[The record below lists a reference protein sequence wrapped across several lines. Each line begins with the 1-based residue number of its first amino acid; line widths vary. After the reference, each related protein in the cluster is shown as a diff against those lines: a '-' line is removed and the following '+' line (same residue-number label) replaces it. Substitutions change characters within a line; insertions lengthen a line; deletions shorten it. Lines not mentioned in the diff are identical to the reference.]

1 MRAGLLERI
10 LNGGVAELSAS
21 YGPGDDYWYGPVGG
35 TSAAGINVTPEAAM
49 RVAAVF
55 ACVRVIS
62 EDIASVPLDVFR
74 RLDQGGKQRIPFDA
88 LPLARILSKKPNRWQ
103 NSMEW
108 REMATGHVLLRGN
121 AYSRILSGA
130 SGFVDQLLPLNPDRM
145 AVDRLPSGSL
155 RYTYSNP
162 VTNVKDLYAQEEI
175 FHLRGLSSDGLTG
188 ISVIALARETIG
200 LAIASQRHAAK
211 TMANG
216 GRPSIVIKRP
226 SAAPAWS
233 PEGRANFKSAWQ
245 EAHGGVD
252 NAGKIAVLEEGM
264 EIQQMGMT
272 SEDLQFVQTYKLQL
286 DEIPRFFR
294 MQPHM
299 IGILDHA
306 TFTNIEH
313 QSLEYVTRTLR
324 PWAVRWE
331 MALFDQLIVSD
342 RLFAE
347 FNLEGLQR
355 GDAAGRATFYRTM
368 WEIGAFNDDE
378 IRDKENL
385 NRRADGLGGVY
396 MRPANIVPADT
407 PVDAIGGSASAPRAI
422 AAENPRLRLIAESAA
437 QRLVRK
443 EADRVSKAA
452 KKHADDAEGWNAF
465 LDAFYDEHA
474 QDIARTLH
482 IADSEARAYA
492 DRQLADLRSGGG
504 VAVMENWI
512 EERPAELAKLALEE
526 V

>member
-1 MRAGLLERI
+1 MPAGLLER
-10 LNGGVAELSAS
+10 LMGLPPASAS
-21 YGPGDDYWYGPVGG
+21 YGPGDDYWYGPVGQV
-35 TSAAGINVTPEAAM
+35 SAAGINVTPEAAM

-55 ACVRVIS
+55 ACVRVIA

-74 RLDQGGKQRIPFDA
+74 RQDQGGKQRIPFDA

-108 REMATGHVLLRGN
+108 REMSTGHVLLRGN
-121 AYSRILSGA
+121 AYSRIISGER
-130 SGFVDQLLPLNPDRM
+130 GFVDQLLPLNPDRM
-145 AVDRLPSGSL
+145 KVDRLPSGSL

-162 VTNVKDLYAQEEI
+162 ATNTKDLYAQEEI
-175 FHLRGLSSDGLTG
+175 FHLRGLSSDGMTG

-200 LAIASQRHAAK
+200 LAIAAQRHAAK
-211 TMANG
+211 TLANG

-226 SAAPAWS
+226 TAAPSWS
-233 PEGRANFKSAWQ
+233 KEARTNFKATWR
-245 EAHGGVD
+245 EAHGGPD
-252 NAGKIAVLEEGM
+252 NAGNTAILEEGM

-272 SEDLQFVQTYKLQL
+272 AEDLQFVQTYKLQL

-331 MALFDQLIVSD
+331 MALFDQLIISD
-342 RLFAE
+342 RIFAE

-368 WEIGAFNDDE
+368 WEIGALNDDE
-378 IRDKENL
+378 IRDKENM
-385 NRRADGLGGVY
+385 NKRDDGLGGTY
-396 MRPANIVPADT
+396 MRPANIVPAAT
-407 PVDAIGGSASAPRAI
+407 PADAIGRAASAPR
-422 AAENPRLRLIAESAA
+422 AENPRLRLIAESAA

-443 EADRVSKAA
+443 EADRVGKAA
-452 KKHADDAEGWNAF
+452 KKHADDAEGWTAF
-465 LDAFYDEHA
+465 LDTFYAEHA
-474 QDIARTLH
+474 QDITRTLH
-482 IADSEARAYA
+482 IGEHEARAYA
-492 DRQLADLRSGGG
+492 DRQLAGLRSGAG
-504 VAVMENWI
+504 VAVMETWFD
-512 EERPAELAKLALEE
+512 ERPAELAKLALEE
-526 V
+526 TA

>member
-1 MRAGLLERI
+1 MPAGLIERVLGI
-10 LNGGVAELSAS
+10 TRPSAA
-21 YGPGDDYWYGPVGG
+21 YGPGDDYWYGPVGQE
-35 TSAAGINVTPEAAM
+35 SASGVNVTPESAL

-74 RLDQGGKQRIPFDA
+74 RLEPSGKQRIPFDA

-108 REMATGHVLLRGN
+108 REMLTGHVLLRGN
-121 AYSRILSGA
+121 AYCRIISGE

-145 AVDRLPSGSL
+145 KVERLPAGLL
-155 RYTYSNP
+155 RYTYRNP
-162 VTNVKDLYAQEEI
+162 ETNRDDFYAQEEI

-188 ISVIALARETIG
+188 ISVIGLARETLG
-200 LAIASQRHAAK
+200 LAIAAQRHAAK

-233 PEGRANFKSAWQ
+233 PEARTNFKAAWH

-252 NAGKIAVLEEGM
+252 NAGKVAVLEEGM
-264 EIQQMGMT
+264 EVQQMGMT
-272 SEDLQFVQTYKLQL
+272 SEDLQFVETYKLEL
-286 DEIPRFFR
+286 EEIPRFFR

-306 TFTNIEH
+306 TFSNIEH

-342 RLFAE
+342 RIFAE

-355 GDAAGRATFYRTM
+355 GDAAGRAAFYQIMRQNGVM
-368 WEIGAFNDDE
+368 NGNE
-378 IRDKENL
+378 IREKENM
-385 NRRADGLGGVY
+385 NRIAGAIGDVY
-396 MRPANIVPADT
+396 WRPANMVPADT
-407 PVDAIGGSASAPRAI
+407 PVASIAPKGLG
-422 AAENPRLRLIAESAA
+422 AENQQMRIIAEEVAG
-437 QRLVRK
+437 RLVRK
-443 EADRVSKAA
+443 EADRVSRAA
-452 KKHADDAEGWNAF
+452 KKYADDAEGWNAF
-465 LDAFYDEHA
+465 LDAFYAEHTEE
-474 QDIARTLH
+474 IARSLH
-482 IADSEARAYA
+482 IPKEQARAYA
-492 DRQLADLRSGGG
+492 DRQLADLRSGAG
-504 VAVMENWI
+504 VAVMEHWI
-512 EERPAELAKLALEE
+512 EERPAELAEMALEGA
-526 V
+526 